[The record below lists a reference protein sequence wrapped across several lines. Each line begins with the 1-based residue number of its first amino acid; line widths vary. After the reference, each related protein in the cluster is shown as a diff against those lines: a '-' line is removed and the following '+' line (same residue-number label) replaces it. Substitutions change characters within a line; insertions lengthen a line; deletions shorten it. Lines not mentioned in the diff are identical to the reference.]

1 MPEHILHEYSILIS
15 GIIILAGIFLF
26 IRETFTVDTTAIII
40 MALFIIT
47 GILAPEEGFS
57 GFTNNATV
65 TVACMFVLSYGL
77 FKSGILNPLVQILI
91 QAAQYHYLLSLT
103 FVMLIAGF
111 LSAFINDTAVVALL
125 MPVVIQMSERTGVSP
140 GFYLMPLSFAA
151 LLGGICTLIGTSTN
165 ILVSGIMSKYG
176 LEPLGMFEFS
186 AAGVWITV
194 AGIVYMLVAG
204 IFLLP
209 KDREDKGMTRRKK
222 LPNYIAR
229 VKVLKGNKDI
239 GKTIHQAAICKQFKS
254 EIIRINRWNEIIR
267 PPIDK
272 EIVLKEGD
280 ELKIIITSDNLIE
293 LRKDTTWKILPDL
306 GRHADGEKEKIYKV
320 VVPYGSPLAKAGMYY
335 YKFQQ
340 LFDVSI
346 LAWRKT
352 EEVLQTEN
360 VFNEPMKEG
369 NIFIISTNE
378 DNMYRMAS
386 EDQVIQLKEYDSGPK
401 IDIYKA
407 ILSVLIMA
415 GVMITAAIGMTKIV
429 ISAMVGCLL
438 MIGLKLIKPEEAYK
452 AVDWKVIFLLAGVL
466 SMGTALEKTGGA
478 QLIAQVL
485 QDATGG
491 WAPRA
496 VLAGIFF
503 ITFMTTNFLSN
514 NATAAL
520 IAPIVINL
528 AQLMQISERP
538 FIIAVMFAASLSFMT
553 PMGYQTNTMIY
564 TPGNY
569 TFKDFFKIGTPLNLV
584 VWAVAVIVIP
594 IYFPF

>member
-1 MPEHILHEYSILIS
+1 
-15 GIIILAGIFLF
+15 
-26 IRETFTVDTTAIII
+26 

-91 QAAQYHYLLSLT
+91 QAAQYYYLLSLT
-103 FVMLIAGF
+103 VVMVFAGF

-165 ILVSGIMSKYG
+165 ILVNGIMTKYG

-186 AAGVWITV
+186 AAGIWITI
-194 AGIVYMLVAG
+194 AGIAYMVLAG
-204 IFLLP
+204 MFLLP

-222 LPNYIAR
+222 QPNYIAR
-229 VKVLKGNKDI
+229 VKILKGNKDI
-239 GKTIHQAAICKQFKS
+239 GKTMRSAAISKQFKS

-267 PPIDK
+267 PPISHDV
-272 EIVLKEGD
+272 VLKEGD

-293 LRKDTTWKILPDL
+293 LRKDSFWRIMPDSE
-306 GRHADGEKEKIYKV
+306 RHADGEKEKIYKV
-320 VVPYGSPLAKAGMYY
+320 VVPYGSPLAKSGMYY

-340 LFDVSI
+340 LFDVNI

-378 DNMYRMAS
+378 DNMYRMAG
-386 EDQVIQLKEYDSGPK
+386 EDQVIQLKEYDSGQK
-401 IDIYKA
+401 LDIYKA

-415 GVMITAAIGMTKIV
+415 GVMVTAAIGMTKIV

-438 MIGLKLIKPEEAYK
+438 MIGLRLIKPEEAYK
-452 AVDWKVIFLLAGVL
+452 AVEWKVIFLLAGVL

-478 QLIAQVL
+478 QLIAQTL
-485 QDATGG
+485 QDATSA
-491 WAPRA
+491 WAPRS
-496 VLAGIFF
+496 VLAAIFF

-528 AQLMQISERP
+528 AQLMQVSERP